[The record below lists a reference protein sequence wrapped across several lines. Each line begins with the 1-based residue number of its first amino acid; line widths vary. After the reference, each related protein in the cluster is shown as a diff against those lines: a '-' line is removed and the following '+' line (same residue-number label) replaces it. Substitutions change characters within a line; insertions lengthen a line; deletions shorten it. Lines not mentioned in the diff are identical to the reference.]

1 MLRNLSE
8 KLTTKFPATTLSY
21 YMVKI
26 ARGNDV
32 FSDIFELEASPVKG
46 QTLPRKIRKGE
57 KGKAKK
63 RRRISQNVIKQ
74 GASDKRSHAVMLQ
87 MLFPVDGS

>member
-1 MLRNLSE
+1 
-8 KLTTKFPATTLSY
+8 
-21 YMVKI
+21 MVKI
-26 ARGNDV
+26 ACGKDG

-63 RRRISQNVIKQ
+63 RRRLSKNVIKQ
-74 GASDKRSHAVMLQ
+74 GASGKEGMLSCCKCCSQ
-87 MLFPVDGS
+87 

>member
-8 KLTTKFPATTLSY
+8 KLTAKFPVTTLSY
-21 YMVKI
+21 FMVKI
-26 ARGNDV
+26 ARGKD
-32 FSDIFELEASPVKG
+32 FYSDIFELEASPVKG

-63 RRRISQNVIKQ
+63 RCRISKNVIKQ

-87 MLFPVDGS
+87 MLIPVDGS